1 MKKNTVVGWVLIAVI
16 MIGFMMFQSKQMEK
30 QRAAQIAQK
39 HIADSVELIQ
49 REAQRIA
56 DSIAG
61 ARRDSLIAAG
71 VIKEEVEAVPEETAP
86 VVAAAA
92 AYQDSLLVKA
102 SEAAEAQL
110 VTLSNDKLEVTLTTK
125 GGQPYS
131 AHVKDYVNYDKS
143 DLYIFNCAVNP
154 NSCTYNVAIYVNE
167 LVNTKDFN
175 FEIASVTDS
184 SVVMRLP
191 FTGGGYIEQAYTLK
205 KDSYLVDNKLSFVN
219 LNIPKNVFS
228 YDVDWNVV
236 IPRMEKGYRNEVQY
250 SKAAYRLDGDNDPE
264 EFAKGRNGNVSVN
277 SKISWLA
284 YHQQFFSAIFRAKDN
299 FDAMQSAVV
308 FVPENEPGHF
318 LMACGARFKKE
329 LDLTSTADRV
339 YEHEFYFGPNSYR
352 GLKALDQKYEKT
364 IPLGGSIIGLFTKYV
379 IIPVFDFLNGFNL
392 NFGIIILLMTI
403 FIKIVVFPLSY
414 KSFSSSAKMQI
425 LKPEVEKINAK
436 YPKPEDAMKKQQA
449 TMALYKRA
457 GASMFGG
464 CLPMLLQ
471 FPILWAMFRFFPA
484 SIELR
489 QQPFLWAED
498 LSAYDSV
505 VNFGTSIP
513 LIGDHLSL
521 FALLMAV
528 SMFFYTKITQTQM
541 SSNDPNGKM
550 MRFMTVYFMPI
561 MMFVICNSL
570 SSGLSYYYL
579 LSNIITMITTWIIRK
594 WVVKPEDVYAR
605 LRASENKPAAKSRW
619 QQMLE
624 EAQRRQ
630 QQQQRNGRR

>member
-1 MKKNTVVGWVLIAVI
+1 MKKNTVIGWVLIAAI
-16 MIGFMMFQSKQMEK
+16 MVGFMVFQSKQMEK
-30 QRAAQIAQK
+30 QRAFQMQR
-39 HIADSVELIQ
+39 DSVARAEFKQ
-49 REAQRIA
+49 RMIA
-56 DSIAG
+56 DSIAQ
-61 ARRDSLIAAG
+61 AERDSLIAAG
-71 VIKEEVEAVPEETAP
+71 VITPETETVADAVAGP
-86 VVAAAA
+86 
-92 AYQDSLLVKA
+92 AYQDSLLLQAA
-102 SEAAEAQL
+102 SEEAEATL
-110 VTLSNDKLEVTLTTK
+110 VTLQNDKLELILTTK
-125 GGQPYS
+125 GAQPYS
-131 AHVKDYVNYDKS
+131 AQVKDYKNYGGS
-143 DLYIFNCAVNP
+143 DLYLFNSAATANA
-154 NSCTYNVAIYVNE
+154 STYNVAIYVNE

-175 FEIASVTDS
+175 FQVAEQTDS

-191 FTGGGYIEQAYTLK
+191 FAGGGYIEQAYKLH
-205 KDSYLVDNKLSFVN
+205 KDSYVVDNKLSFVG

-228 YDVDWNVV
+228 YDVDWNVIV
-236 IPRMEKGYRNEVQY
+236 PRMEKGYRNEMQY
-250 SKAAYRLDGDNDPE
+250 SLAAYRLAGDDDPE
-264 EFAKGRNGNVSVN
+264 EFAKGRNGGVSVN

-299 FDAMQSAVV
+299 FDALQTMINY
-308 FVPENEPGHF
+308 VPENEPGNN

-329 LDLTSTADRV
+329 IDQSQADKV
-339 YEHEFYFGPNSYR
+339 FEHEFYFGPNSYK

-364 IPLGGSIIGLFTKYV
+364 IPLGGSIIGLFTRYV

-392 NFGIIILLMTI
+392 TFGIIILLMTI

-414 KSFSSSAKMQI
+414 KSFVSSAKMAI
-425 LKPEVEKINAK
+425 LRPEVEKINAK
-436 YPKPEDAMKKQQA
+436 YPKQEDAMKKQQA

-457 GASMFGG
+457 GASMMGG

-505 VNFGTSIP
+505 VSFGGGIP

-528 SMFFYTKITQTQM
+528 SMFFYTKFTQTQM
-541 SSNDPNGKM
+541 AGNDANGKM
-550 MRFMTVYFMPI
+550 MRFMTLYFMPI

-579 LSNIITMITTWIIRK
+579 LSNIITMITTWYIRK
-594 WVVKPEDVYAR
+594 FVVKPEDVYAR
-605 LRASENKPAAKSRW
+605 LKATEGKPMPKSKW
-619 QQMLE
+619 QQRLE
-624 EAQRRQ
+624 EAQKM
-630 QQQQRNGRR
+630 QQQRNARR